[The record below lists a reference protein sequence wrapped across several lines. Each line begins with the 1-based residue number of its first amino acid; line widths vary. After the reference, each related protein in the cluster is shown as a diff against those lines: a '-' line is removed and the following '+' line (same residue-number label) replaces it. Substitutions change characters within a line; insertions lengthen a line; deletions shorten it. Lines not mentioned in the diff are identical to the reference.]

1 MTLQGANRPSRRVRL
16 FRKVD
21 TLRDAKEIAKQE
33 RIDVETWS
41 RRNYYRP
48 RKGAPRDWMLRRVP
62 TTETDEERDELHRQ
76 LQLAGW
82 EFEKLYRPPMMKGAR
97 YNP

>member
-1 MTLQGANRPSRRVRL
+1 MTLEAARQPRRARL
-16 FRKVD
+16 FRRCD
-21 TLRDAKEIAKQE
+21 TIRDAKEIARQE

-41 RRNYYRP
+41 RKNRYRP

-62 TTETDEERDELHRQ
+62 VLETAVELEEIHRDLRRE
-76 LQLAGW
+76 GW
-82 EFEKLYRPPMMKGAR
+82 DFEKTYVPPPMKEPR